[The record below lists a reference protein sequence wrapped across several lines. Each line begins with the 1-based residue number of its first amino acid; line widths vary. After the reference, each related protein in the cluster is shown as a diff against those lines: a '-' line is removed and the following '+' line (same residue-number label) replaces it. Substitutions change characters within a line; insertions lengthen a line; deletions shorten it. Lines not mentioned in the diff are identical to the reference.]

1 MSHPIVNQDLAAFR
15 PEQHRFPKSAESI
28 EANASS
34 SHPLEDCRQTVTE
47 KTFGSK
53 HISATSLQQKSFFAV
68 ADVIRKHLG
77 EGGVKIDVAKCGI
90 GFQRS
95 LYSALFAPLL
105 PDEQSAS
112 IVGYVLLDTEGQ
124 KFRDAGITASEE
136 CRSYLVPTLRVG
148 YDVRHLFP

>member
-1 MSHPIVNQDLAAFR
+1 MSGFSMSHPIVNQDLATFR

-34 SHPLEDCRQTVTE
+34 SHPLEDCRQPVTKE
-47 KTFGSK
+47 AFGRK
-53 HISATSLQQKSFFAV
+53 HISGTSLQQKSFFAG
-68 ADVIRKHLG
+68 ANVIRKHLG
-77 EGGVKIDVAKCGI
+77 KGGVKIDVAKCGI

-112 IVGYVLLDTEGQ
+112 ILGYVLLDAEGQ
-124 KFRDAGITASEE
+124 
-136 CRSYLVPTLRVG
+136 
-148 YDVRHLFP
+148 